1 MDVDTLVLSLLCH
14 SPVWICTCDTALR
27 LLLQAALFLY
37 FSSEVTLVSV
47 YSSRCCPFARTDTLF
62 HSVSGRAILS
72 ASAGHPLDKNGHEL
86 KLSRANCLLPLHSD
100 NNPSA
105 CKTLG
110 VFNRKRCMT
119 VSYLSRAEEN
129 KKVVQDQRE
138 NISTASGLKG
148 IPWHKG
154 KEMMQW
160 EQWNDTGILIEDP
173 LH

>member
-1 MDVDTLVLSLLCH
+1 
-14 SPVWICTCDTALR
+14 
-27 LLLQAALFLY
+27 
-37 FSSEVTLVSV
+37 
-47 YSSRCCPFARTDTLF
+47 
-62 HSVSGRAILS
+62 
-72 ASAGHPLDKNGHEL
+72 
-86 KLSRANCLLPLHSD
+86 
-100 NNPSA
+100 
-105 CKTLG
+105 
-110 VFNRKRCMT
+110 MT

-148 IPWHKG
+148 IPWDKG